1 VADRGLWPPKIGRAN
16 RRPACPLEA
25 GGAAIRRTALVLDA
39 IQRQPGE
46 FSVADLQKECPGVSL
61 DMIRHLLDRL
71 RKDKK
76 VKCLGT
82 GRNARWQNLGN

>member
-1 VADRGLWPPKIGRAN
+1 MKTRFGPDSQ
-16 RRPACPLEA
+16 
-25 GGAAIRRTALVLDA
+25 TALVLDA

-46 FSVADLQKECPGVSL
+46 FSVADLQKESPCVSL

-71 RKDKK
+71 KKDKR

-82 GRNARWQNLGN
+82 GRNARWQNIAN